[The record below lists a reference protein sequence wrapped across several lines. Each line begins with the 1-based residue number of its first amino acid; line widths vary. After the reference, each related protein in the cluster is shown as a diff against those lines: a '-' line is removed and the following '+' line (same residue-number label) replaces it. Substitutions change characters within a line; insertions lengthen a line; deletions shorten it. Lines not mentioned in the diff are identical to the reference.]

1 MRSATRRDTRT
12 VESSTISETFDSTAR
27 GTTRVRSTLDAV
39 PPPRTARRRPPMSV
53 VPDAPDKQLPW
64 PDDTGWGAVRLS
76 AVSLCQLDCRPA
88 CRDRDVGRWP
98 RSAASH
104 CFAHLRLR
112 RLRRDLAVL
121 QAGDDAESFLSAAA
135 KQVELVAR
143 LRAELSSVEGRMHD
157 LRLDVADA
165 LRHVAVVRYD
175 AFRDMGGR
183 MSFSAALLDDA
194 GDGLVISAIHGRTET
209 RSYAK
214 GVKGGTSDQQFSP
227 EERQAIAFATRS
239 APVRAVASRPPSS
252 RILRRCRSSPRAF
265 TRFGSSTTTRSGVS
279 RRGRSDRVVR
289 RSR

>member
-1 MRSATRRDTRT
+1 VSLS
-12 VESSTISETFDSTAR
+12 SSTAALLAVIGTAA
-27 GTTRVRSTLDAV
+27 G
-39 PPPRTARRRPPMSV
+39 
-53 VPDAPDKQLPW
+53 
-64 PDDTGWGAVRLS
+64 G
-76 AVSLCQLDCRPA
+76 
-88 CRDRDVGRWP
+88 VGVLL
-98 RSAASH
+98 AL
-104 CFAHLRLR
+104 FAHLRLR
-112 RLRRDLAVL
+112 KLRRKLVVL

-214 GVKGGTSDQQFSP
+214 GVKGGTSDQQLSP
-227 EERQAIAFATRS
+227 EERQAIAFATRAGAGPS
-239 APVRAVASRPPSS
+239 GRQPTAVQHDVPAVLVRPGQPAEVRLFDDDDLGLPAVDPIES
-252 RILRRCRSSPRAF
+252 
-265 TRFGSSTTTRSGVS
+265 
-279 RRGRSDRVVR
+279 
-289 RSR
+289 